1 MVLMLFIIYYV
12 QLFFF
17 KQMNKIYQIFKEYKY
32 KLSLIYFFMFIT
44 ELSII
49 SQPFLLGKSI
59 DGLIGGVWFWVVL
72 LFLSYSISNL
82 FNYKR
87 MIYDTKV
94 YTQIYND
101 IVLRFLKTNNKHD
114 SVKVARTDMAHDIV
128 GVLEGYVHYYIATI
142 ITIFGSIGFIYF
154 SNWKVGLLVTL
165 ALIVIIFAVLVF
177 YKKIRQGIN
186 VRNNHYENKVTAIQN
201 GYTSSVSFFNRR
213 RKLEIFESTLQGKN
227 WFLVGMIKSIFL
239 VLSILLLITTSNNI
253 TAGSVITIYSYID
266 NFLISL
272 ISIPVAFEMYSRLG
286 NIIKRIN

>member
-1 MVLMLFIIYYV
+1 
-12 QLFFF
+12 
-17 KQMNKIYQIFKEYKY
+17 MNKIYQIFKEYKY
-32 KLSLIYFFMFIT
+32 KLSLIYLFMFIT

-59 DGLIGGVWFWVVL
+59 DGLIDGTWFWVVL

-101 IVLRFLKTNNKHD
+101 IVLRFLKTTNEDNSK
-114 SVKVARTDMAHDIV
+114 KVARTDMAHDIV

-177 YKKIRQGIN
+177 YKKIRQSIN
-186 VRNNHYENKVTAIQN
+186 VRNNHYENKVTSIQN

-239 VLSILLLITTSNNI
+239 VFSIILLIITSSNI
-253 TAGSVITIYSYID
+253 TAGSVITIYSYVN

-272 ISIPVAFEMYSRLG
+272 MSIPVAFETYSRLS

>member
-1 MVLMLFIIYYV
+1 MSKIID
-12 QLFFF
+12 
-17 KQMNKIYQIFKEYKY
+17 IFKEYKY
-32 KLSLIYFFMFIT
+32 KLSLIYLFMLIT

-59 DGLIGGVWFWVVL
+59 DGLISGGWFWIVL

-87 MIYDTKV
+87 MVYDTKV

-101 IVLRFLKTNNKHD
+101 IVLRFLKKSNDD
-114 SVKVARTDMAHDIV
+114 SSIKVARTDMAHDIV

-142 ITIFGSIGFIYF
+142 ITIFGSIGFIYY
-154 SNWKVGLLVTL
+154 SNYKVGLLVTL
-165 ALIVIIFAVLVF
+165 ALIVIIFAVLMF

-186 VRNNHYENKVTAIQN
+186 VRNNHYENKVTAVQN
-201 GYTSSVSFFNRR
+201 GYKASVSFFNRR

-227 WFLVGMIKSIFL
+227 WFLIGMIKSIFL
-239 VLSILLLITTSNNI
+239 VLSIIILITTSNDI
-253 TAGSVITIYSYID
+253 TTGSVITIYSYVN

-272 ISIPVAFEMYSRLG
+272 MSIPIAVEMYSRLN

>member
-1 MVLMLFIIYYV
+1 MSKII
-12 QLFFF
+12 L
-17 KQMNKIYQIFKEYKY
+17 IFKEYKY
-32 KLSLIYFFMFIT
+32 KLSLIYLFMLIT

-59 DGLIGGVWFWVVL
+59 DGLISGGCFWAIL

-87 MIYDTKV
+87 MVYDTKV

-101 IVLRFLKTNNKHD
+101 IVLRFLKKSNDD
-114 SVKVARTDMAHDIV
+114 SSIKVARTDMAHDIV

-142 ITIFGSIGFIYF
+142 ITVFGSIGFIYF
-154 SNWKVGLLVTL
+154 TNYKVGLLITL
-165 ALIVIIFAVLVF
+165 ALIVIIFAVLMF
-177 YKKIRQGIN
+177 YKKIKQVIN

-201 GYTSSVSFFNRR
+201 GYTGSVSFFNRR

-239 VLSILLLITTSNNI
+239 VLSIIILITTSNDI
-253 TAGSVITIYSYID
+253 TTGSVITIYSYVN

-272 ISIPVAFEMYSRLG
+272 MSIPIAVEMYSRLN

>member
-1 MVLMLFIIYYV
+1 
-12 QLFFF
+12 
-17 KQMNKIYQIFKEYKY
+17 MNKIYQIFKEYKY
-32 KLSLIYFFMFIT
+32 KLSLIYLFMFIT

-59 DGLIGGVWFWVVL
+59 DGLIDGTWFWLVL
-72 LFLSYSISNL
+72 LFLSYSIYNL

-101 IVLRFLKTNNKHD
+101 IVLRFLKTTNEDNSK
-114 SVKVARTDMAHDIV
+114 KVARTDMAHDIV

-165 ALIVIIFAVLVF
+165 ALIVIIFSVLVF
-177 YKKIRQGIN
+177 YKKIRQSIN
-186 VRNNHYENKVTAIQN
+186 IRNNHYENKVTSIQN
-201 GYTSSVSFFNRR
+201 GYTGSVSFFNRR

-227 WFLVGMIKSIFL
+227 WFLVGMIKSTFL
-239 VLSILLLITTSNNI
+239 VLSITLLITTSNNI
-253 TAGSVITIYSYID
+253 TAGSVITIYSYIS

-272 ISIPVAFEMYSRLG
+272 MSIPVSFEMYSRLN

>member
-1 MVLMLFIIYYV
+1 
-12 QLFFF
+12 
-17 KQMNKIYQIFKEYKY
+17 MNKIYQIFKEYKY
-32 KLSLIYFFMFIT
+32 KLSLIYLFMFIT

-59 DGLIGGVWFWVVL
+59 DGLIDGTWFWLVL
-72 LFLSYSISNL
+72 LFLSYSIYNL

-101 IVLRFLKTNNKHD
+101 IVLRFLKTTNEDNSK
-114 SVKVARTDMAHDIV
+114 KIARTDMAHDIV

-177 YKKIRQGIN
+177 YKKIRQSIN
-186 VRNNHYENKVTAIQN
+186 VRNNHYENKVTSIQN

-227 WFLVGMIKSIFL
+227 WFLVGMIKSTFL
-239 VLSILLLITTSNNI
+239 VLSIILLITTSNNI
-253 TAGSVITIYSYID
+253 TAGSVITIYSYIS

-272 ISIPVAFEMYSRLG
+272 MSIPVAFEMYSRLS

>member
-1 MVLMLFIIYYV
+1 
-12 QLFFF
+12 
-17 KQMNKIYQIFKEYKY
+17 MNKIYQIFKEYKY
-32 KLSLIYFFMFIT
+32 KLLLIYFFMLVT

-59 DGLIGGVWFWVVL
+59 NGLISGGWFWIAL
-72 LFLSYSISNL
+72 LFLSYSISDV

-87 MIYDTKV
+87 MVYDTKV

-101 IVLRFLKTNNKHD
+101 IVLRFLKTNNKPD
-114 SVKVARTDMAHDIV
+114 SVKIARTDMAHDIV

-142 ITIFGSIGFIYF
+142 ITIFGSIGFIYL
-154 SNWKVGLLVTL
+154 SNWRVGLLVTL

-177 YKKIRQGIN
+177 YKKIRQSID

-201 GYTSSVSFFNRR
+201 GYATSVSFFSRN
-213 RKLEIFESTLQGKN
+213 RKLEIFGSTLQGKN

-239 VLSILLLITTSNNI
+239 VLSIILLITTSNNI
-253 TAGSVITIYSYID
+253 TAGSVLTVYSYVN

-272 ISIPVAFEMYSRLG
+272 MSIPVAFEMFSRLN

>member
-1 MVLMLFIIYYV
+1 MSKIID
-12 QLFFF
+12 
-17 KQMNKIYQIFKEYKY
+17 IFKEYKY
-32 KLSLIYFFMFIT
+32 KLSLIYLFMLIT

-59 DGLIGGVWFWVVL
+59 DGLISGGWFWIVL

-87 MIYDTKV
+87 MVYDTKV

-101 IVLRFLKTNNKHD
+101 IVLRFLKKSNDDN
-114 SVKVARTDMAHDIV
+114 SIKVARTDMAHDIV

-142 ITIFGSIGFIYF
+142 ITIFGSIGFIYY
-154 SNWKVGLLVTL
+154 SNYKVGLLVTL
-165 ALIVIIFAVLVF
+165 ALIVIIFAVLMF

-186 VRNNHYENKVTAIQN
+186 VRNNHYENKVTAVQN
-201 GYTSSVSFFNRR
+201 GYEASVSFFNRR

-239 VLSILLLITTSNNI
+239 VLSIIILITTSNDI
-253 TAGSVITIYSYID
+253 TTGSVVTIYSYVN

-272 ISIPVAFEMYSRLG
+272 MSIPVAFEMYSRLS
-286 NIIKRIN
+286 NITKRIN

>member
-1 MVLMLFIIYYV
+1 M
-12 QLFFF
+12 
-17 KQMNKIYQIFKEYKY
+17 KKIYNIFKEYKY
-32 KLSLIYFFMFIT
+32 KLLLIYFFMFLT

-49 SQPFLLGKSI
+49 IQPYLLGKSI
-59 DGLIGGVWFWVVL
+59 DGLLGGTWLWIIL
-72 LFLSYSISNL
+72 LFISYFISNL

-87 MIYDTKV
+87 MVYDTKV

-101 IVLRFLKTNNKHD
+101 IVLRFLKINNDPD

-142 ITIFGSIGFIYF
+142 ITIFGSIGFIYIT
-154 SNWKVGLLVTL
+154 NWKVGLLVTL
-165 ALIVIIFAVLVF
+165 ALIFIIFAVLVF

-201 GYTSSVSFFNRR
+201 GYDTSVSFFNRR

-227 WFLVGMIKSIFL
+227 WFFVGMIKSIFL
-239 VLSILLLITTSNNI
+239 VFSIILLITTSNSI
-253 TAGSVITIYSYID
+253 TTGSVVTIYSYVN

-272 ISIPVAFEMYSRLG
+272 MSIPVVFEMYSRLT

>member
-1 MVLMLFIIYYV
+1 ML
-12 QLFFF
+12 L
-17 KQMNKIYQIFKEYKY
+17 
-32 KLSLIYFFMFIT
+32 T
-44 ELSII
+44 ELSMII
-49 SQPFLLGKSI
+49 QPYLLGRSI
-59 DGLIGGVWFWVVL
+59 DGLIGGTWLWVIL
-72 LFLSYSISNL
+72 LFISYCISNL

-87 MIYDTKV
+87 MVYDTKV

-101 IVLRFLKTNNKHD
+101 IVLQFLKNNNKPD

-128 GVLEGYVHYYIATI
+128 GVLEGYVHYYIATM
-142 ITIFGSIGFIYF
+142 ITVFGSIGFIYF
-154 SNWKVGLLVTL
+154 ENWRVALLVTL

-186 VRNNHYENKVTAIQN
+186 VKNNHYENKVTAIQN
-201 GYTSSVSFFNRR
+201 GYTSSISFFNRK

-239 VLSILLLITTSNNI
+239 VSSIILLIMTSSNI
-253 TAGSVITIYSYID
+253 TAGSVVTIYSYVN

-272 ISIPVAFEMYSRLG
+272 MSIPVAFEMYSRLS

>member
-1 MVLMLFIIYYV
+1 
-12 QLFFF
+12 
-17 KQMNKIYQIFKEYKY
+17 MNKIYQIFKEYKY
-32 KLSLIYFFMFIT
+32 KLSLIYLFMFIT

-59 DGLIGGVWFWVVL
+59 DGLIDGTWFWLVL
-72 LFLSYSISNL
+72 LFLSYSIYNL

-101 IVLRFLKTNNKHD
+101 IVLRFLKTTNEDNSK
-114 SVKVARTDMAHDIV
+114 KIARTDMAHDIV

-154 SNWKVGLLVTL
+154 SNWKAGILVTL

-177 YKKIRQGIN
+177 YKKIRQSIN
-186 VRNNHYENKVTAIQN
+186 VRNNHYENKVTSIQN

-227 WFLVGMIKSIFL
+227 WFLVGMIKSTFL
-239 VLSILLLITTSNNI
+239 VLSIILLITTSNNI
-253 TAGSVITIYSYID
+253 TAGSVITIYSYIS

-272 ISIPVAFEMYSRLG
+272 MSIPVAFEMYSRLN

>member
-1 MVLMLFIIYYV
+1 MSKIID
-12 QLFFF
+12 
-17 KQMNKIYQIFKEYKY
+17 IFKEYKY
-32 KLSLIYFFMFIT
+32 KLSLIYLFMLIT

-59 DGLIGGVWFWVVL
+59 DGLISGGWFWIVL

-87 MIYDTKV
+87 MVYDTKV

-101 IVLRFLKTNNKHD
+101 IVLRFLKKSNDDN
-114 SVKVARTDMAHDIV
+114 SIKVARTDMAHDIV

-142 ITIFGSIGFIYF
+142 ITIFGSIGFIYY
-154 SNWKVGLLVTL
+154 SNYKVGLLVTL
-165 ALIVIIFAVLVF
+165 ALIVIIFAVLMF

-186 VRNNHYENKVTAIQN
+186 VRNNHYENKVTAVQN
-201 GYTSSVSFFNRR
+201 GYKASVSFFNRR

-227 WFLVGMIKSIFL
+227 WFLIGMIKLIFL
-239 VLSILLLITTSNNI
+239 VLSIIILITTSNDI
-253 TAGSVITIYSYID
+253 TTGSVITIYSYVN

-272 ISIPVAFEMYSRLG
+272 MSIPIAVEMYSRLN